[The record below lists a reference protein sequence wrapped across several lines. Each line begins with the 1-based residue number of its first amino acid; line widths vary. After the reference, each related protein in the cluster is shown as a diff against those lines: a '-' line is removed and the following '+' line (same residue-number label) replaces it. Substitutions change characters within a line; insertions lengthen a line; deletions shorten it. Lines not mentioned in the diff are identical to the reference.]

1 MKRRALLLVLPA
13 ILIMTGCAFHI
24 PGPLFEDDYDF
35 YLTVRLDID
44 PDDAEVFL
52 DGRLI
57 GEAYEFADSDS
68 PIRLSSH
75 NHTLTF
81 RRSGYYETVVD
92 LDEYRGRRIVLVQ
105 KLRALPASSV
115 SRVIPPKTELPA
127 AAAAA
132 EAKAE
137 AEAETETAT
146 GRFAL
151 ILNVQ
156 PAEATIYID
165 NRFWGI
171 SPADGQIGR
180 ISFTE
185 PEIRIDV
192 LKPGCKPVHKTVK
205 LTEQGEELKIVL
217 ETAQ

>member
-68 PIRLSSH
+68 AIRLSSH
-75 NHTLTF
+75 NHSLTF

-105 KLRALPASSV
+105 KLRALPASSA

-127 AAAAA
+127 AVAAA
-132 EAKAE
+132 EDKA
-137 AEAETETAT
+137 ETAT